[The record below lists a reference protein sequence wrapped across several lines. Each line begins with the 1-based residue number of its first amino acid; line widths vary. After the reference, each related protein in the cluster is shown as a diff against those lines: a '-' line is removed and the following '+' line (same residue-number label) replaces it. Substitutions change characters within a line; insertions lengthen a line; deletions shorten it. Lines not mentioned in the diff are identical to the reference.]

1 MQRKKGERDS
11 SFLAAL
17 FAGHEG
23 KEREKEP
30 KEKKRREKDEN
41 RCANSGRNVGGPS
54 KEEEAFAP
62 MHQFLSLS
70 PRSSTP
76 KLSQNAGTDLSPSFL
91 SVLISFDVIERE
103 YRPLLRTV
111 SPLDGNSTQPLVL
124 LLRA

>member
-1 MQRKKGERDS
+1 MRIDAQIADEMSEGRQRRKKLLPRCTS
-11 SFLAAL
+11 S
-17 FAGHEG
+17 
-23 KEREKEP
+23 
-30 KEKKRREKDEN
+30 
-41 RCANSGRNVGGPS
+41 S
-54 KEEEAFAP
+54 
-62 MHQFLSLS
+62 LSLS

-103 YRPLLRTV
+103 YRLLLRTV